1 MSLITHLTAL
11 PELNT
16 LLKAKKDRLVVVRP
30 LLALPL
36 RCGPCHAIAPTFEK
50 LSSQYRAATFAKVDV
65 DAAQDIAR
73 AYGVRAM
80 PTFIFVK
87 NERKVHEVRG
97 ANAAALEA
105 GIKQFVGEGGAT
117 GAAFPGQGNTL
128 GGTPVPTTAPPP
140 DSNGFS
146 YGMVF
151 VLALFFLWY
160 TFAKKE

>member
-1 MSLITHLTAL
+1 MSLITHLNAL

-16 LLKAKKDRLVVVRP
+16 LLKAKKDRLVVIDFH
-30 LLALPL
+30 A

-50 LSSQYRAATFAKVDV
+50 LSSQYRTATFAKVDV

-97 ANAAALEA
+97 ANATALEA
-105 GIKQFVGEGGAT
+105 GIKQFVEEGGAT
-117 GAAFPGQGNTL
+117 GAAFPGQGHTL
-128 GGTPVPTTAPPP
+128 GGTPVPTTAPPAE
-140 DSNGFS
+140 SNGFS
-146 YGMVF
+146 YGIVF
-151 VLALFFLWY
+151 VLALFWLWY
-160 TFAKKE
+160 TYAKKTEE